1 MSSVRAAV
9 VLRLGAA
16 VALIERRRDGHTYY
30 LFPGGGVEE
39 GETPEVT
46 AAREAKEELGVEVS
60 IGELVARSGPVG
72 RPQVYYRAEFVSG
85 TFGTGSGEELASSE
99 TSEIGSY
106 TPRWIPAEDLAH
118 LDVRPRSLATAIAAG
133 DLRGVLLCTD

>member
-1 MSSVRAAV
+1 MRAAV
-9 VLRLGAA
+9 VLQRGGA

-39 GETPEVT
+39 GEPPEVA
-46 AAREAKEELGVEVS
+46 AAREAKEELGVEVR

-72 RPQVYYRAEFVSG
+72 RPQSYYLADIVSG
-85 TFGTGSGEELASSE
+85 AFGTGTGEELASTE
-99 TSEIGSY
+99 VSEIGSY
-106 TPRWIPAEDLAH
+106 TPRWIPVEDLVH

-133 DLRGVLLCTD
+133 ELRGVLQCTD